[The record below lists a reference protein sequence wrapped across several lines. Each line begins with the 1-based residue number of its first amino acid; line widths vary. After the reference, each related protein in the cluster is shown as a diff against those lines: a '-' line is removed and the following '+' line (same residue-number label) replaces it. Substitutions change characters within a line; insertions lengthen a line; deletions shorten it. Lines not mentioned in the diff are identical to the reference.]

1 MTRTAALTAAAVAGL
16 AAALLALPAAA
27 RPYLMLDA
35 DDHGFSALD
44 LGGID
49 RSQAGVAQAT
59 VIQAPLAGVEIDGR
73 LAPLIERRVEVDC
86 ARPRW
91 RVMSMTYADG
101 QERAMG
107 KAQGDQAWTGFSSDD
122 LGATVQTALCRR
134 EYRQQAVSRF
144 LNLGEILANYQA
156 AHAKATPEPPT
167 EKELLDRRFK
177 NGH

>member
-1 MTRTAALTAAAVAGL
+1 MTRTMGLTGAALAGL
-16 AAALLALPAAA
+16 AAVLLALPAAA

-49 RSQAGVAQAT
+49 RSLTGVAQAT

-73 LAPLIERRVEVDC
+73 LAPLVERRVEIDC
-86 ARPRW
+86 ARPWW
-91 RVMSMTYADG
+91 RVMSTAYADG
-101 QERAMG
+101 QERTMG
-107 KAQGDQAWTGFSSDD
+107 EDRSDQAWAAFSNDD
-122 LGATVQTALCRR
+122 LGATVQAAVCRR

-144 LNLGEILANYQA
+144 LNLGEILSNYQA
-156 AHAKATPEPPT
+156 AHARATPEPPT

-177 NGH
+177 NSH

>member
-1 MTRTAALTAAAVAGL
+1 MARMTVSTGAVLGL
-16 AAALLALPAAA
+16 AIALLALPAAA

-35 DDHGFSALD
+35 DDQGFSALD

-49 RSQAGVAQAT
+49 RSLTGVAQAT

-73 LAPLIERRVEVDC
+73 LAPLVERRVEIDC
-86 ARPRW
+86 ARPWW
-91 RVMSMTYADG
+91 RVMSTSYADG
-101 QERAMG
+101 QERTMG
-107 KAQGDQAWTGFSSDD
+107 KDQGDQAWAAFSDDD
-122 LGATVQTALCRR
+122 LGATVQAAVCRR

-167 EKELLDRRFK
+167 EKDLLDRRFR
-177 NGH
+177 NSH